1 MLPFSIGTNAGTNAG
16 DEDDGQGAQMR
27 RNQVVRLGLIICLLL
42 ALFDSGP
49 GNRPIS
55 SLSEH
60 SDTTARKPTAATER
74 LNSVLNSKRS
84 LALRFPRNVT
94 GLYRGSWDRSSHIV
108 TESARNSSSRPGVA
122 WGQTL
127 SENGKILMQL
137 KSVAIDNVAEL
148 SFVYG
153 IIRLSGAGP
162 RNSDMLYPVQG
173 VFVPTAG
180 QLTLITSPYSGQKLY
195 VQVPAN
201 DKVAT
206 INETYRVSAFSHS
219 HDRRRMLS
227 SLPEL
232 QTDGFSKLAQFVHRQ
247 REKLQLGVLN
257 ANGQMLSAASKL
269 SEQLGDNAEFQ
280 LRRRLIG
287 GESTVSSSSSGGMYS
302 AVLPYGMRLM
312 LADQAS
318 AAEQGRARNGTYFM
332 ESVSDGLLPST
343 FKNLQYGVMHGMGQ
357 ATGCQMS
364 VSFAAAALI
373 ANQNDRDIPL
383 LPGIS
388 TASPKLTPSVGSG
401 ESFSSNLKGGMQ
413 GGRQCGVENSGFNI
427 TAQSYHLQ
435 VNMVERKAFNYAIV
449 ATFSCFVQ
457 MGLLILQLRHAQ
469 NPAMATKISVVGM
482 CAQALI
488 DALICIG
495 HLLLCAA
502 IPGIFFQHFMWIA
515 ALKLLIFCAFE
526 MRMVVGVYHARYA
539 QEASTLGWAGLRRRL
554 ASLHFRFYAALF
566 VAMLVTISLRSQP
579 VLIILLLYSCWV
591 PQIVYNATAGTRRAF
606 HPVYMYGM
614 ALTRMFIPLYVFGC
628 PHNFLSLLLVETA
641 SFTFSPAACFV
652 LIVWTALQV
661 GVLAVQDMCGARFF
675 VPKQWLPLKY
685 DYNRPVPRHVLQ
697 NQSLQQENASSLADS
712 GETLASASASST
724 GTGSGTGS
732 GTGTGIGTGSGE
744 PTAGPNESITCVVCY
759 NAVQLT
765 YGEYMIAPCDHVFHH
780 ECLSRWMTIK
790 LECPTCRSP
799 LEPEDTT

>member
-1 MLPFSIGTNAGTNAG
+1 MLPFSIGTNAGG
-16 DEDDGQGAQMR
+16 EDDDGQGQMR

-42 ALFDSGP
+42 ALFDSSGP
-49 GNRPIS
+49 GGRPIG

-60 SDTTARKPTAATER
+60 SDVTARKPTAATER

-84 LALRFPRNVT
+84 LALKFPRNVT
-94 GLYRGSWDRSSHIV
+94 GLYRGNWERSAQIV
-108 TESARNSSSRPGVA
+108 AQGASNSSSRPGGLATSLVA

-162 RNSDMLYPVQG
+162 RNSDTLYPVQG

-201 DKVAT
+201 DKVAA
-206 INETYRVSAFSHS
+206 INETSRVSAFAHGRG
-219 HDRRRMLS
+219 RRRRLS
-227 SLPEL
+227 SSPEP
-232 QTDGFSKLAQFVHRQ
+232 QTDGFSQLSQFVHRQ

-257 ANGQMLSAASKL
+257 VNGQMLSAASML
-269 SEQLGDNAEFQ
+269 TEQLGGDAEYQ
-280 LRRRLIG
+280 LRRRLTG
-287 GESTVSSSSSGGMYS
+287 DESGASSSSGGMFS
-302 AVLPYGMRLM
+302 AVLPYGMRLV

-318 AAEQGRARNGTYFM
+318 AAEQGRTRNGTYLM

-343 FKNLQYGVMHGMGQ
+343 FKNLQFGVMHGMGQ
-357 ATGCQMS
+357 STGCQLS
-364 VSFAAAALI
+364 VSFSAAALI

-388 TASPKLTPSVGSG
+388 SASPKLTPSVGSG

-413 GGRQCGVENSGFNI
+413 GRQCGVENSGFNI

-449 ATFSCFVQ
+449 ATFFCFVQ

-515 ALKLLIFCAFE
+515 MLKLLIFCAFE
-526 MRMVVGVYHARYA
+526 MRVVVGIYHARYA

-554 ASLHFRFYAALF
+554 ASLHFRFYATLF
-566 VAMLVTISLRSQP
+566 VAMFATISLRSQP
-579 VLIILLLYSCWV
+579 VLVILLLYSCWL
-591 PQIVYNATAGTRRAF
+591 PQIVYNATAETRRAF

-641 SFTFSPAACFV
+641 SFAFSPAACFV

-661 GVLAVQDMCGARFF
+661 GVLAVQDMCGPRFF

-697 NQSLQQENASSLADS
+697 NQSSQQETIASSLADS
-712 GETLASASASST
+712 NETSASAT
-724 GTGSGTGS
+724 
-732 GTGTGIGTGSGE
+732 GTGTGTGTDIASGSGE
-744 PTAGPNESITCVVCY
+744 TTAGPNESITCVVCY

-799 LEPEDTT
+799 LEPEDTS